1 MITPMVSIHRVP
13 KLNKAFY
20 KNQKKVDAEFLKI
33 YGKMEFK
40 GPLITLR
47 LKAIQTIGTG
57 ET

>member
-1 MITPMVSIHRVP
+1 MVSIHRVP

-20 KNQKKVDAEFLKI
+20 KNQKKVDAEFPKI
-33 YGKMEFK
+33 YGKTEFK

>member
-20 KNQKKVDAEFLKI
+20 KNQKKVDAEFPKI
-33 YGKMEFK
+33 YGKTEFK
-40 GPLITLR
+40 KPLITLR
-47 LKAIQTIGTG
+47 SKAIQTIGTG